1 MLVSTLSG
9 VAMPAGIS
17 VVIVIFAGDVNAPAS
32 TMDIPTKRHAAS
44 AITFDWNFIILPPL
58 RCFLQIWPFSV
69 TIAFFRSAAKVVK
82 PYFWRQ
88 DPCRHNTHLVARRE
102 SGRHFFD
109 PVDSLSLVPQERM
122 DGDWTLI
129 VEDADVGPIVR
140 EGVLNSWGMLIT
152 EQVVTADLAS
162 PIIIVGLTNGI
173 SLRA

>member
-1 MLVSTLSG
+1 LWRGENLAGTFST
-9 VAMPAGIS
+9 
-17 VVIVIFAGDVNAPAS
+17 
-32 TMDIPTKRHAAS
+32 
-44 AITFDWNFIILPPL
+44 IL
-58 RCFLQIWPFSV
+58 
-69 TIAFFRSAAKVVK
+69 
-82 PYFWRQ
+82 
-88 DPCRHNTHLVARRE
+88 N
-102 SGRHFFD
+102 

>member
-1 MLVSTLSG
+1 
-9 VAMPAGIS
+9 
-17 VVIVIFAGDVNAPAS
+17 
-32 TMDIPTKRHAAS
+32 
-44 AITFDWNFIILPPL
+44 
-58 RCFLQIWPFSV
+58 
-69 TIAFFRSAAKVVK
+69 
-82 PYFWRQ
+82 
-88 DPCRHNTHLVARRE
+88 
-102 SGRHFFD
+102 
-109 PVDSLSLVPQERM
+109 M

>member
-1 MLVSTLSG
+1 M
-9 VAMPAGIS
+9 
-17 VVIVIFAGDVNAPAS
+17 
-32 TMDIPTKRHAAS
+32 
-44 AITFDWNFIILPPL
+44 
-58 RCFLQIWPFSV
+58 
-69 TIAFFRSAAKVVK
+69 
-82 PYFWRQ
+82 
-88 DPCRHNTHLVARRE
+88 
-102 SGRHFFD
+102 
-109 PVDSLSLVPQERM
+109 PQERM